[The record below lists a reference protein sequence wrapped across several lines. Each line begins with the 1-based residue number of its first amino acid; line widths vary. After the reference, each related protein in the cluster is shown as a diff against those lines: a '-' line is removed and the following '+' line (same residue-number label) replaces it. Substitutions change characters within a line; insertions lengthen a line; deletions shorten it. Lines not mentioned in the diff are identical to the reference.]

1 MVFGRIKANPCA
13 LKVHVCSR
21 LSQHLLHP
29 QFLLFCV
36 LCSHALHTLFH
47 ISQQGND
54 RMLQVYGREPLTN
67 HVLPP
72 CYTHGDRKVNLTLR
86 VTVTNPILSVFMYGF
101 WVLIK
106 IDLSDD
112 FRAVYVWD
120 QKVEVLNHSLSN
132 CEFFLIIFRNYEG
145 VLVLKISVVVDYV
158 TERSFGLYVE
168 IL

>member
-86 VTVTNPILSVFMYGF
+86 VTVTNPILPVFMYGF

-106 IDLSDD
+106 II
-112 FRAVYVWD
+112 
-120 QKVEVLNHSLSN
+120 KNTK
-132 CEFFLIIFRNYEG
+132 FLKSRIMNSTYLGNSYTLWKKLWVKKAIFLPGY
-145 VLVLKISVVVDYV
+145 L
-158 TERSFGLYVE
+158 
-168 IL
+168 

>member
-54 RMLQVYGREPLTN
+54 RVLQVYGREPLTN

-106 IDLSDD
+106 IIKNTKFLKSRIMNSTYLEILIHYEKNYESKKQ
-112 FRAVYVWD
+112 F
-120 QKVEVLNHSLSN
+120 
-132 CEFFLIIFRNYEG
+132 FFLVIYNII
-145 VLVLKISVVVDYV
+145 L
-158 TERSFGLYVE
+158 
-168 IL
+168 